1 MNLLT
6 GQRMYRCKVIQIT
19 INQEVIDIF
28 EAISKKYG
36 IKYLLKPK
44 DRKYGTIHE
53 DDYEDDDGDASIS
66 GVGDED
72 EE

>member
-6 GQRMYRCKVIQIT
+6 GQRMYPFKVIQIT

-28 EAISKKYG
+28 EAISKKDG
-36 IKYLLKPK
+36 IKYLLKLK
-44 DRKYGTIHE
+44 YRKQGTIHE
-53 DDYEDDDGDASIS
+53 DDYEYDDGYASIT